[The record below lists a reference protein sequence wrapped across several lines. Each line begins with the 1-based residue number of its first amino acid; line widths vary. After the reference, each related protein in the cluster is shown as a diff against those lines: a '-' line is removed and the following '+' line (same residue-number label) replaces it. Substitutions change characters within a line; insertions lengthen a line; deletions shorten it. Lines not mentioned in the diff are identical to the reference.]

1 MMEFV
6 YKDIKT
12 SIFMF
17 CTLKEVNEKLYIIR
31 IEIKNVKKTKWKF

>member
-1 MMEFV
+1 MEFV

-17 CTLKEVNEKLYIIR
+17 RTLKEVNGKIYIIR
-31 IEIKNVKKTKWKF
+31 IEIKNVKKTQWNF